1 MTDLTD
7 SLASVS
13 ATPVTISLYHLV
25 WMVKR
30 MPNTCGQL
38 FLLNTYL
45 TSPSRVEEMYTLG
58 ILNATSN
65 ECRADP
71 RFSFNQSNNLWEW
84 F

>member
-7 SLASVS
+7 TLASVS
-13 ATPVTISLYHLV
+13 ATPVTITLYHLA

-45 TSPSRVEEMYTLG
+45 TSPSPMEEQYTLG
-58 ILNATSN
+58 VLNANAN

-71 RFSFNQSNNLWEW
+71 RFSYNVSDNQWEW